1 MATKKQALAKT
12 DYKNTVQLKLE
23 EGKSEDKQ
31 FAELS
36 LSATT
41 LNAMTARTFTHHTTG
56 LTNITETIAAMHEKV
71 KAVNSGNTHDLEAT
85 LTAQVSSLNAIY
97 GEMARRAAL
106 NMGEHLQATESYMR
120 LALKAQAQCART
132 IEVIATM
139 KNPPVIFAKQAN
151 ISNGNQ
157 QVNNGSVQNNKT
169 TDVPTH
175 AGETV
180 NQSNEL
186 LEVDHGSTTMDFRA
200 ETAASGKD
208 KAVSALDTIDRGY
221 DARG

>member
-1 MATKKQALAKT
+1 MTVKVKVPSKKAITKPN
-12 DYKNTVQLKLE
+12 DKNTLSITSDE
-23 EGKSEDKQ
+23 TKSRDKQ
-31 FAELS
+31 FAELG

-41 LNAMTARTFTHHTTG
+41 LNAITARTFAQHTTG
-56 LTNITETIAAMHEKV
+56 LIDLTETIATMREKV
-71 KAVNSGNTHDLEAT
+71 KLVNNGNTDDLEAT

-106 NMGEHLQATESYMR
+106 NMGEHLHATESYMR

-132 IEVIATM
+132 IEVLVTM

-157 QVNNGSVQNNKT
+157 QVNNGNVQNNKAVDT
-169 TDVPTH
+169 PAH
-175 AGETV
+175 AGNNI

-186 LEVDHGSTTMDFRA
+186 LEHQHYDKWLDNIA
-200 ETAASGKD
+200 LKD
-208 KAVSALDTIDRGY
+208 TSALKIKGN
-221 DARG
+221 

>member
-12 DYKNTVQLKLE
+12 DDKNTVQLKLE
-23 EGKSEDKQ
+23 KGRSEDKQ

-41 LNAMTARTFTHHTTG
+41 LNAMTARTFTQHITG
-56 LTNITETIAAMHEKV
+56 STDITETILTMHEKV
-71 KAVNSGNTHDLEAT
+71 NSVNNGNTKDLEAT
-85 LTAQVSSLNAIY
+85 LTAQVTSLNAIY
-97 GEMARRAAL
+97 SEMARRAAL
-106 NMGEHLQATESYMR
+106 NMGEHLHATESYMR

-132 IEVIATM
+132 IEVIAAM

-157 QVNNGSVQNNKT
+157 QVNNVSLPNSSAA
-169 TDVPTH
+169 H
-175 AGETV
+175 AGKTV

-186 LEVDHGSTTMDFRA
+186 LENQHHDRWLDNIA
-200 ETAASGKD
+200 LKD
-208 KAVSALDTIDRGY
+208 TSALKIKGNRTFNKAND
-221 DARG
+221 